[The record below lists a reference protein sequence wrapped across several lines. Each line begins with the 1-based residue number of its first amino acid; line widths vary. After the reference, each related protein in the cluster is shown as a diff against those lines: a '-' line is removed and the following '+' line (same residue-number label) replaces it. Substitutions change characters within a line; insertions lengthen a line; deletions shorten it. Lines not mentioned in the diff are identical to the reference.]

1 MADGTRR
8 WADQFK
14 WIHNPNRSNG
24 SVISIGDSSQALP
37 LKTAT
42 YPIVNMAITSALT
55 SGTTDVV
62 KIAYTQTAAVTSG
75 YLKGIRCTMTSNVRT
90 PGSFN
95 AIKGIID
102 YQTSGSAH
110 GDAACLASELIPPN
124 SSLAR
129 GSLAC
134 IEAQIVP
141 GASSSWASAG
151 PVAFIRCQLSGT
163 ATEFDTRGYFVNFQG
178 LAAGS
183 DKMIDSDGGDLAS
196 EGGIRCLMGTTP
208 IWLLYTTTQPV

>member
-24 SVISIGDSSQALP
+24 SAISIGDSSQALP

-42 YPIVNMAITSALT
+42 YPVVNMAITSALT

-75 YLKGIRCTMTSNVRT
+75 YLKGIRCTMTSDVCT

-102 YQTSGSAH
+102 YVDTGYAH
-110 GDAACLASELIPPN
+110 GDCAPMSSELLMN
-124 SSLAR
+124 TGNHTR
-129 GSLAC
+129 GSYTC
-134 IEAQIVP
+134 YEAQIQV
-141 GASSSWASAG
+141 GASTTWNSAG
-151 PVAFIRCQLSGT
+151 PCSFFRCKINGT
-163 ATEFDTRGYFVNFQG
+163 KAHFDTYGCLFDFQG
-178 LAAGS
+178 VTEGS
-183 DKMIDSDGGDLAS
+183 NLFIDSDGSPTAT
-196 EGGIRCLMGTTP
+196 GGIRCNLGAGY
-208 IWLLYTTTQPV
+208 IWLLYRDTAPA